1 MLYGNEISPHFHVVY
16 FELTV
21 NICSGEVL
29 VCRVIPGAE
38 LHADFS
44 DRLAIAIVQ
53 DLALYANS
61 GGCLRSSLKCEGSGN
76 EASKKDVLH
85 LLPKVQFV
93 LIGSFCT
100 TRATLPVLP

>member
-1 MLYGNEISPHFHVVY
+1 MRIAESTLSSKGQGSHFHVVY

-21 NICSGEVL
+21 NICSGGVL

-76 EASKKDVLH
+76 EASKKDPKILH
-85 LLPKVQFV
+85 
-93 LIGSFCT
+93 
-100 TRATLPVLP
+100 